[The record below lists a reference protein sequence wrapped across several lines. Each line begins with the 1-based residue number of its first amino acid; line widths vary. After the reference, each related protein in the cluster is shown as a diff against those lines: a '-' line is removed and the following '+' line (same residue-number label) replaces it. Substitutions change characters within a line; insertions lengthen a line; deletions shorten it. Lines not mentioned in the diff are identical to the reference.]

1 MTAIA
6 QDIRDRIEAAANK
19 LYQELGRESFPA
31 VDQVRRLARTDMNS
45 TSLVMKEWRRQQ
57 TAQAAPVAVAV
68 PDAVA
73 QASSAALA
81 TLWQQAKELADE
93 SLRAAQRSWEAERA
107 ELDTMRQ
114 ELATAFEVQAGELEV
129 VGAKLVEALA
139 AIQTKDSQ
147 IAAQAL
153 DQVAVREQVHL
164 AEARIVEIE
173 RRERAAQSAAV
184 SSEQSVQI
192 QAAELA
198 VLRQQLAG
206 AGAEL
211 AGLKARLE
219 SDREAALE
227 HKRQSAEAVQQA
239 AERAQRIEVERDA
252 ARQEA
257 SIARQ
262 ESSTAREEAARL
274 RGQVE
279 GMQATTDK
287 LMVAIQQS
295 PKTVAKPATKNKE

>member
-6 QDIRDRIEAAANK
+6 QDIRDRIEAAASK
-19 LYQELGRESFPA
+19 LYQELGRESFPP

-45 TSLVMKEWRRQQ
+45 TSLIMKEWRRQQ
-57 TAQAAPVAVAV
+57 TVQAAPVAVAV

-93 SLRAAQRSWEAERA
+93 SLRAAQRAWEAERA
-107 ELDTMRQ
+107 DLDTMRQ
-114 ELATAFEVQAGELEV
+114 ELATAFEVQAGELDRAGV
-129 VGAKLVEALA
+129 KLAEALA
-139 AIQTKDSQ
+139 AIQVKDGQ

-153 DQVAVREQVHL
+153 DLVAVREQVHL

-173 RRERAAQSAAV
+173 RREQAAQAAAV
-184 SSEQSVQI
+184 AAEQSVQS

-206 AGAEL
+206 AGAEV

-219 SDREAALE
+219 ADRKAALE
-227 HKRQSAEAVQQA
+227 HERQSAEAVQQA
-239 AERAQRIEVERDA
+239 AERAQRLELEREA
-252 ARQEA
+252 ARQDA
-257 SIARQ
+257 SAV
-262 ESSTAREEAARL
+262 REEAARL

-287 LMVAIQQS
+287 LMVAIQHA
-295 PKTVAKPATKNKE
+295 PAPGAKHKG